1 MHTVEGL
8 IGDLLLQHNCVIVP
22 GFGGFVAQRVSA
34 QIDMEKGIMLPP
46 SKSILFN
53 RQLINNDGLLITSYA
68 SRNKVTYPLAES
80 TVEGAVVSWHDALK
94 AGQRVSIDRVGIIF
108 LDQERNICFEQDRYF
123 NLLLESYGLGPV
135 HFVSESDIQAKET
148 ITKVQE
154 VVQRVDFVTT
164 NDTPELLV
172 LAATASDNEISEEQQ
187 APIIPIHEKR
197 PNKAWK
203 YVAAAALVPLA
214 FYSFWI
220 PMKTD
225 VLASGVISW
234 NDLNPFYKKEVVVK
248 KAPIVV
254 PVKKEVVPTE
264 VLPETPI
271 EQAPVE
277 AVQPEPIVP
286 EKVIVTQEKLSS
298 PQIIVG
304 SFSTVQNAKTMVS
317 ELGVKGVK
325 AIILQRDGK
334 IRVSVGDSSQIETLE
349 PTLIALGIAP
359 WILK

>member
-53 RQLINNDGLLITSYA
+53 RQLINNDGLLIASYA
-68 SRNKVTYPLAES
+68 SRNKVTYPIAES
-80 TVEGAVVSWHDALK
+80 TVEGTVTTWHDALK
-94 AGQRVSIDRVGIIF
+94 AGQRVSVDRVGIIF

-123 NLLLESYGLGPV
+123 NLLLESFGLGPV

-154 VVQRVDFVTT
+154 VVQQVDFVTT
-164 NDTPELLV
+164 NDTPELVV
-172 LAATASDNEISEEQQ
+172 LAETTAPYEHSEEP
-187 APIIPIHEKR
+187 PIIPMHEKR

-248 KAPIVV
+248 KAPLV
-254 PVKKEVVPTE
+254 PVKKVVVPTE
-264 VLPETPI
+264 VLPTTPV

-277 AVQPEPIVP
+277 SVQPEPIVP
-286 EKVIVTQEKLSS
+286 EKVIVPQEKLSS

>member
-53 RQLINNDGLLITSYA
+53 RQLINNDGLLIASYA
-68 SRNKVTYPLAES
+68 SRNKVTYPIAEL
-80 TVEGAVVSWHDALK
+80 TVDGTVTSWHDALK

-123 NLLLESYGLGPV
+123 NLLLESFGLGPV
-135 HFVSESDIQAKET
+135 HFVSESDMQAKET

-154 VVQRVDFVTT
+154 VVQQVDFVTT
-164 NDTPELLV
+164 NDTAELVV
-172 LAATASDNEISEEQQ
+172 LTESPTRNEQLEEQS
-187 APIIPIHEKR
+187 APIIPMHEKR

-225 VLASGVISW
+225 VLASGVITW
-234 NDLNPFYKKEVVVK
+234 NDFNPFNKQAAIVVK
-248 KAPIVV
+248 KAPFV
-254 PVKKEVVPTE
+254 PVKKVVVPVE
-264 VLPETPI
+264 VITETPVEEAPI
-271 EQAPVE
+271 ENI
-277 AVQPEPIVP
+277 QPEPIVAVKP
-286 EKVIVTQEKLSS
+286 IVVQEKLSS

-304 SFSTVQNAKTMVS
+304 SFSTVQNAHSMVKD
-317 ELGVKGVK
+317 LKAKGVS
-325 AIILQRDGK
+325 ASILQRDGK
-334 IRVSVGDSSQIETLE
+334 IRVSVGDSSQIESLE
-349 PTLIALGIAP
+349 PTLVALGIAP

>member
-68 SRNKVTYPLAES
+68 ARNKVTYPLAES

-164 NDTPELLV
+164 NDTPE
-172 LAATASDNEISEEQQ
+172 
-187 APIIPIHEKR
+187 
-197 PNKAWK
+197 
-203 YVAAAALVPLA
+203 
-214 FYSFWI
+214 
-220 PMKTD
+220 
-225 VLASGVISW
+225 
-234 NDLNPFYKKEVVVK
+234 
-248 KAPIVV
+248 
-254 PVKKEVVPTE
+254 
-264 VLPETPI
+264 
-271 EQAPVE
+271 
-277 AVQPEPIVP
+277 
-286 EKVIVTQEKLSS
+286 
-298 PQIIVG
+298 
-304 SFSTVQNAKTMVS
+304 
-317 ELGVKGVK
+317 
-325 AIILQRDGK
+325 
-334 IRVSVGDSSQIETLE
+334 
-349 PTLIALGIAP
+349 
-359 WILK
+359 

>member
-53 RQLINNDGLLITSYA
+53 RQLINNDGLLIASYA
-68 SRNKVTYPLAES
+68 SRNKVTYPIAES
-80 TVEGAVVSWHDALK
+80 TVEGTVTTWHDALK
-94 AGQRVSIDRVGIIF
+94 SGQRVSVDRVGIIF

-123 NLLLESYGLGPV
+123 NLLLESFGLGPV

-154 VVQRVDFVTT
+154 VVQKVDFVTT
-164 NDTPELLV
+164 NDAPELVV
-172 LAATASDNEISEEQQ
+172 LAETTAPNEHSGEP
-187 APIIPIHEKR
+187 PIIPMHEKR

-225 VLASGVISW
+225 VLASGVITW
-234 NDLNPFYKKEVVVK
+234 NDFNPFYKQQEVVVK
-248 KAPIVV
+248 KKPLV
-254 PVKKEVVPTE
+254 PVKKAVAPVE

-277 AVQPEPIVP
+277 SVQPVPIVS
-286 EKVIVTQEKLSS
+286 EKPIVVQEKLSS

-304 SFSTVQNAKTMVS
+304 SFSTVQNANTMVK
-317 ELGVKGVK
+317 ELKAKGVI
-325 AIILQRDGK
+325 ASILQRDGR
-334 IRVSVGDSSQIETLE
+334 IRVTVGDSSQIESLE

>member
-53 RQLINNDGLLITSYA
+53 RQLINNDGLLIASYA
-68 SRNKVTYPLAES
+68 SRNKVTYPIAES
-80 TVEGAVVSWHDALK
+80 TVEGTVTNWHDALK
-94 AGQRVSIDRVGIIF
+94 AGQRVNVDRVGIIF

-123 NLLLESYGLGPV
+123 NLLLESFGLGPV

-154 VVQRVDFVTT
+154 VVQQVDFVTT
-164 NDTPELLV
+164 NDAPELVV
-172 LAATASDNEISEEQQ
+172 LAETTAPNEHSEEP
-187 APIIPIHEKR
+187 PIIPMHEKR

-234 NDLNPFYKKEVVVK
+234 NDFNPFYKKEVVVK
-248 KAPIVV
+248 KAPLV
-254 PVKKEVVPTE
+254 PVKSTVIPVE

-271 EQAPVE
+271 EQAPV
-277 AVQPEPIVP
+277 ANVQPEPTAP
-286 EKVIVTQEKLSS
+286 EQPIFVQEKLSS

-304 SFSTVQNAKTMVS
+304 SFSTVQNANTMVK
-317 ELGVKGVK
+317 ELKAKGVS
-325 AIILQRDGK
+325 ASILQRDGK
-334 IRVSVGDSSQIETLE
+334 IRVSVGDSSQIESLE
-349 PTLIALGIAP
+349 PTLVAMGIAP

>member
-68 SRNKVTYPLAES
+68 ARNKVTYPLAES

-94 AGQRVSIDRVGIIF
+94 VGQRVSIDRVGIIF

-172 LAATASDNEISEEQQ
+172 LAATAADNEISEEQQ

-248 KAPIVV
+248 KAPLV
-254 PVKKEVVPTE
+254 PVKKAAVPVE

-277 AVQPEPIVP
+277 SVQPEPIVP
-286 EKVIVTQEKLSS
+286 ENVIVPQEKLSS

-304 SFSTVQNAKTMVS
+304 SFSTVQNANTMVK
-317 ELGVKGVK
+317 ELKAKGVS
-325 AIILQRDGK
+325 ASILQRDGK
-334 IRVSVGDSSQIETLE
+334 IRVSVGDSSQIESLE

>member
-53 RQLINNDGLLITSYA
+53 RQLINNDGLLISTYA
-68 SRNKVTYPLAES
+68 ASNKVTYPLAES
-80 TVEGAVVSWHDALK
+80 TVEGAVISWHDALK

-135 HFVSESDIQAKET
+135 HFISESDIQAKET

-154 VVQRVDFVTT
+154 VVQKVDFVTT
-164 NDTPELLV
+164 IDTPELLV

-234 NDLNPFYKKEVVVK
+234 NDFNPFYKKEVVVK
-248 KAPIVV
+248 KAPIV
-254 PVKKEVVPTE
+254 PVKKTVVPKE

-277 AVQPEPIVP
+277 TVQPEPIVA
-286 EKVIVTQEKLSS
+286 EKPVVVQEKLIS

-304 SFSTVQNAKTMVS
+304 SFSTVHNAKTMVK
-317 ELGVKGVK
+317 ELSVKGFK
-325 AIILQRDGK
+325 ATILQRDGK
-334 IRVSVGDSSQIETLE
+334 IRVSVGDSSQISVLE
-349 PTLIALGIAP
+349 PQLLAIGIAP

>member
-53 RQLINNDGLLITSYA
+53 RQLINNDGLLIASYA
-68 SRNKVTYPLAES
+68 SRNKVTYPIAES
-80 TVEGAVVSWHDALK
+80 SVEGAVVSWHDALK

-123 NLLLESYGLGPV
+123 NLLLESFGLGPV

-148 ITKVQE
+148 ITKVHD
-154 VVQRVDFVTT
+154 VVQQVDFVTT

-172 LAATASDNEISEEQQ
+172 LESVDSEKKTTDEQQ
-187 APIIPIHEKR
+187 VPIISMNEKR

-234 NDLNPFYKKEVVVK
+234 NDLNPFHIKEVVVK

-254 PVKKEVVPTE
+254 PVKKVVVPTE
-264 VLPETPI
+264 VLPEIPV

-277 AVQPEPIVP
+277 TVQPEPIVP
-286 EKVIVTQEKLSS
+286 EKVNVPQEILSS

-304 SFSTVQNAKTMVS
+304 SFSTVQNAKTMVK
-317 ELGVKGVK
+317 ELGVNGLS
-325 AIILQRDGK
+325 ATIIQRDGK
-334 IRVSVGDSSQIETLE
+334 IRVSVGDSSQIESLE
-349 PTLIALGIAP
+349 PRLVALGIAP

>member
-68 SRNKVTYPLAES
+68 ARNKVTYPLAES

-248 KAPIVV
+248 KVPIV
-254 PVKKEVVPTE
+254 PVKKAAVPVE
-264 VLPETPI
+264 VLPATPI
-271 EQAPVE
+271 DQSPVE
-277 AVQPEPIVP
+277 IVQPEPIVA
-286 EKVIVTQEKLSS
+286 EKPIVVQEKLIS

-304 SFSTVQNAKTMVS
+304 SFSTVQNAKTMVN

-325 AIILQRDGK
+325 ATILQRDGK

-349 PTLIALGIAP
+349 PKLIALGIAP